1 MAKTVL
7 AVFHTTLP
15 RLQCDCPRLKIHKT
29 EGRPSRP
36 LINRVYRIDGI
47 GWNHTRAMQQQGQP
61 CQLERRREDFLPS
74 LWSSSWST
82 SWSPL
87 LVSPPPPG
95 LPSWSP
101 LLVYLLVHLGSC
113 PDSSAFNNNLFLPP
127 PSHGFSVLHPFRDFH
142 SWHTSEQCRECQ
154 TGMLSS
160 RCPSVI

>member
-87 LVSPPPPG
+87 LVSPPGLPTCSTLLVSPPG
-95 LPSWSP
+95 LPPTPRSP
-101 LLVYLLVHLGSC
+101 FLVSPPG
-113 PDSSAFNNNLFLPP
+113 LPP
-127 PSHGFSVLHPFRDFH
+127 GSPWQLPRFLCF
-142 SWHTSEQCRECQ
+142 Q
-154 TGMLSS
+154 
-160 RCPSVI
+160 